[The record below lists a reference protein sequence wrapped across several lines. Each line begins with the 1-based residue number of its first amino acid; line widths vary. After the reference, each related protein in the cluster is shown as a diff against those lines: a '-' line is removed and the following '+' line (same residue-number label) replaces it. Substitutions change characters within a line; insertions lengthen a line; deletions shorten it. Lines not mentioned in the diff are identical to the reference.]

1 MADAIEPGVRR
12 RRCNS
17 GQTGRSKEEKA
28 MQEIVLA
35 NILGDGQA
43 MLFLDNNRTVQLG
56 GA

>member
-1 MADAIEPGVRR
+1 
-12 RRCNS
+12 
-17 GQTGRSKEEKA
+17 